1 MMLSERQRSILQ
13 SIVENYIR
21 SAEPVGSRT
30 IAKHSNINYSSA
42 TIRNEM
48 ADLEELGYLEQPH
61 TSAGRIPSEKGYRYY
76 VDNLLL
82 PDQISVGDIES
93 FRELFKERYF
103 EIDQSIRQAALI
115 LSELTSYTS
124 IILGPEIFQTH
135 LRQIQIVPLDFE
147 RAVAIIITD
156 TGKVENKLVSIPQGV
171 SMDQIDKMVNLINHR
186 LRGVTLAELQGK
198 IFTELSHAMQKN
210 LEQYEQLQGMLNDLF
225 APTSSAEDRVFLGGK
240 MQILAQPEFR
250 DVDKAKMMFQ
260 LLEQNDTMV
269 QLFHN
274 PTKGVTIKIGRENNN
289 DLANDCSV
297 ISASYELDGNIVG
310 SIGIIGPTRME
321 YSKVVGVLGH
331 ISRDLTKLLNR
342 LYRSGG

>member
-1 MMLSERQRSILQ
+1 MLTDRQRSILQ

-30 IAKHSNINYSSA
+30 IAKHSDINYSSA

-76 VDNLLL
+76 VDHLIEPDKESITNL
-82 PDQISVGDIES
+82 DS

-115 LSELTSYTS
+115 LSELTNYTA

-156 TGKVENKLVSIPQGV
+156 TGKVENRLVTIPKGV
-171 SMDQIDKMVNLINHR
+171 SMEQIEQMVNLINHR
-186 LRGVTLAELQGK
+186 LRGTTLAELQGR
-198 IFTELSHAMQKN
+198 IFSELSDAMRKN
-210 LEQYEQLQGMLNDLF
+210 LEQYEELQQILTQLF
-225 APTSSAEDRVFLGGK
+225 TSSPEERVFLGGK

-250 DVDKAKMMFQ
+250 DIDKAKMVFQ

-269 QLFHN
+269 QLFN
-274 PTKGVTIKIGRENNN
+274 NSSKGITVKIGRENNH
-289 DLANDCSV
+289 DLVNQCSI
-297 ISASYELDGNIVG
+297 ISASYEMDGQIVG
-310 SIGIIGPTRME
+310 SIGILGPTRME
-321 YSKVVGVLGH
+321 YGRVMGLLEH
-331 ISRDLTKLLNR
+331 ISRDLTKLLNH
-342 LYRSGG
+342 LYRSG

>member
-1 MMLSERQRSILQ
+1 MLSERQRSILQ

-30 IAKHSNINYSSA
+30 IAKHSDINYSSA

-61 TSAGRIPSEKGYRYY
+61 TSAGRIPSEKGYRFY
-76 VDNLLL
+76 VDHLLH
-82 PDQISVGDIES
+82 PDQESIKDVES

-103 EIDQSIRQAALI
+103 EIDQSIRQVALI

-135 LRQIQIVPLDFE
+135 LRQIQIVPLDYE
-147 RAVAIIITD
+147 RAVAIVIMD
-156 TGKVENKLVSIPQGV
+156 TGKVENKLVSIPAGV
-171 SMDQIDKMVNLINHR
+171 SMDQIEKMVNLINHR
-186 LRGVTLAELQGK
+186 LRGVTLAELQSK
-198 IFTELSHAMQKN
+198 IFSELSSAMQKN
-210 LEQYEQLQGMLNDLF
+210 LEQYEQLQVMVNQLF
-225 APTSSAEDRVFLGGK
+225 SPTSTSDDRVFLGGK

-250 DVDKAKMMFQ
+250 DVDKAKLMFQ

-269 QLFHN
+269 QLFNNH
-274 PTKGVTIKIGRENNN
+274 TKGVTVKIGKENNN
-289 DLANDCSV
+289 DLANDCSI
-297 ISASYELDGNIVG
+297 ISASYEMDGHIVG

-321 YSKVVGVLGH
+321 YGKVMGVLGH
-331 ISRDLTKLLNR
+331 ISRDLTKLLNH
-342 LYRSGG
+342 LYRSG